1 VKRDLAGVFIA
12 FCDLLMCFLVVV
24 VTMVAVR
31 RPDAANGPELKAEY
45 LITAEWSVDVD
56 ADVDLWVVGPGGK
69 PVFYSSREVGCLH
82 LDRDSR
88 GFLDNWVTLA
98 DGRVVKSASAK
109 ETVTMRCVAPG
120 HYDVA
125 VHLYS
130 YRIDNIAVSAT
141 RKDLALSVRVQIV
154 KLNPALTM
162 PFTADAR
169 LDRRWQTANI
179 VSFDLDAEG
188 GIALSDPPLAPLTDE
203 FYRSRATQ

>member
-1 VKRDLAGVFIA
+1 MRRDLAGVFIA

-31 RPDAANGPELKAEY
+31 RPDMAKGPELKAEY

-56 ADVDLWVVGPGGK
+56 ADVDLWIVGPSGR
-69 PVFYSSREVGCLH
+69 PVFYASREVDCLH

-88 GFLDNWVTLA
+88 GFLDNWLTLA
-98 DGRVVKSASAK
+98 DGRLVKSASAK

-120 HYDVA
+120 RYDVA

-130 YRIDNIAVSAT
+130 YRTDTSAIPAT
-141 RKDLALSVRVQIV
+141 LKDLALPVRVEIV
-154 KLNPALTM
+154 KLNPNLSTS
-162 PFTADAR
+162 FTADAR
-169 LDRRWQTANI
+169 LDRRWQTVNV

-188 GIALSDPPLAPLTDE
+188 GITLADPPLAPITDTY
-203 FYRSRATQ
+203 YRNRTLQ